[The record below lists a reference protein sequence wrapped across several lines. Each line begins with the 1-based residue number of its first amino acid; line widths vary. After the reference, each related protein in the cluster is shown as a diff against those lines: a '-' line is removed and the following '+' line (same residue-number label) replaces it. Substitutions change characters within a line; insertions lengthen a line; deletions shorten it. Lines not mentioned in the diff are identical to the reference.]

1 MIPTLQ
7 PDHKT
12 DARALFTDQ
21 FRGRKVLQ
29 GLIDSWC
36 VAIQAV
42 ETMLWQVINA
52 RTIANAVG
60 DQLDKNGALVGE
72 ARQGRN
78 DANYKPAI
86 SLRIRVNRSNGEAE
100 DVLQVL
106 TLAQTVSS
114 FLITYLEVY
123 PAGFYVTAFNLAIIP
138 TIARAI
144 GKARAAGSRGVLVT
158 SNWLPATNFEFGSTV
173 GGAVAGQLGFSD
185 KVSSTLTSKFVSA
198 QECSPN

>member
-106 TLAQTVSS
+106 TLALGVSP
-114 FLITYLEVY
+114 FTYTEIY
-123 PAGFYVTAFNLAIIP
+123 PAGFYVTAYNLAAS
-138 TIARAI
+138 TALALGTAI
-144 GKARAAGSRGVLVT
+144 RKSRAAGTRGVFYLSTWVI
-158 SNWLPATNFEFGSTV
+158 TNNLYSSSRS
-173 GGAVAGQLGFSD
+173 GGAGLAIKGFTSRYGGVATPG
-185 KVSSTLTSKFVSA
+185 VFVSA
-198 QECSPN
+198 RET